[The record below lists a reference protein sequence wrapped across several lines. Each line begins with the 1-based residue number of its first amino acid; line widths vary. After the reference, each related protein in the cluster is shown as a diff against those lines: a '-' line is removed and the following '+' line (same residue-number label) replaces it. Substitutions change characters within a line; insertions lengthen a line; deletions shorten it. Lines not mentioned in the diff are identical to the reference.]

1 MHINGSDRAWAVG
14 AVRSHASAVILVLLP
29 VLAVF
34 GGCTGSGPVFSP
46 VVAPG
51 DDGVVYV
58 YRRNATFEGRDVKVF
73 LDAEYVGALG
83 AGEYVA
89 RVVRPGERLVRVERS
104 RETVVVANVAR
115 RESVFLE
122 VRAGAF
128 QSRPD
133 LVQRLPEEAWPWL
146 SKLHQAPG
154 VRVAPQAGASSEP
167 GGGG

>member
-1 MHINGSDRAWAVG
+1 MHIDGSHRAPARARGRLGGVFVL
-14 AVRSHASAVILVLLP
+14 ALLLP
-29 VLAVF
+29 LLAVL
-34 GGCTGSGPVFSP
+34 GGCGGSGPVFTP

-51 DDGVVYV
+51 DNGVVYV

-73 LDAEYVGALG
+73 LDADYVGALG

-89 RVVRPGERLVRVERS
+89 RVVTPGERLVRAERS
-104 RETVVVANVAR
+104 RETVVIANVAR

-128 QSRPD
+128 QSRPE
-133 LVQRLPEEAWPWL
+133 LIQRLPEEAWPWL

-154 VRVAPQAGASSEP
+154 VRITPDAGATSGSGA
-167 GGGG
+167 GG